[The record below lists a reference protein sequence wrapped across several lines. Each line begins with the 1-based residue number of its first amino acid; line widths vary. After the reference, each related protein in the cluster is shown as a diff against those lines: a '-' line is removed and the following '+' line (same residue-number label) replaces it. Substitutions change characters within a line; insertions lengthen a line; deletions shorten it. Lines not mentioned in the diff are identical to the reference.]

1 MQNGNIRAPTQ
12 PFTLGAC
19 AQRGALAIVQAFFA
33 TLPNE
38 KIIPVSLLHN
48 MPIAEVLIV
57 WTYMKWFV
65 FMNTMIDKI

>member
-38 KIIPVSLLHN
+38 KIIPVSLLH
-48 MPIAEVLIV
+48 
-57 WTYMKWFV
+57 TDMKWFV